1 MSNLEYRIL
10 EFIIPLIN
18 RDSILNLIVGKAK
31 METTTVKN
39 YTYQERIDA
48 LKATKMKH
56 TQEKWQVIGSMDFDD
71 HAVIL
76 PPPRSRKIVQVISG
90 SGVPIIDVLL
100 KEFEP
105 KSNHP
110 SGGFFGARACG
121 ENFRRLMEIHPIY
134 IDPMS
139 SLAGGYMV
147 NFLSYRDPFWN
158 PDCDYPH
165 LKPDQEKYKLQH
177 GIGAVQHFCQDMT
190 IGFELGWGGI
200 LDKIH
205 HYRNINTDDEA
216 QELYDGLEHVV
227 LGFQSWIGR
236 HAKAAREKAENEER
250 PQLKQN
256 LYEMAEVNEWIVTNP
271 PRTFRE
277 AVQWMLWYQMAGK
290 MYNMGGSLGRIDQ
303 FLYPFYE
310 RDKKAGI
317 LTDEEAIFHLAC
329 HFVQDTSYT
338 QLGGYDK
345 DGNDATNP
353 LSYLVLEVAHWLKIP
368 VNVGVAVG
376 EKVDPNLARRGV
388 EIMFEDKTGIP
399 KFLGVDRTSEGF
411 SRNGYPIELG
421 YERAYSG
428 CHWHAIPGR
437 EYTVNDCVKVN
448 LAAVFEVALKDMM
461 SEKATQPSMKI
472 LWHKFEWHLDQ
483 AIDVI
488 RKSLDFHID
497 HLWEV
502 FPELHLDLLCHGTI
516 EKGRDAS
523 HGGVEFYNLCIDAAG
538 LATVTDSFAAL
549 EQRIEKEKRL
559 TWEEIMHFL
568 DTDWVGVEGEKAR
581 LMMKNI
587 SRYGSGGSRA
597 DDFGLKIA
605 QTFTRLVKARPTP
618 NSYNLIPGIFSW
630 AANILMGK
638 DVGATPNGR
647 HARAMISHGPNPDPN
662 FRKDGAPSALAV
674 TVASVQ
680 PGYGNTAP
688 MQIEFDPGLGKVG
701 ESLEKVVSLIKTHF
715 ALGGTQINMNI
726 IDKNKILAAHQ
737 DPSKYPDLVVRV
749 TGFSAYFGSLSPEFR
764 QMVVDRIIA
773 EV

>member
-1 MSNLEYRIL
+1 
-10 EFIIPLIN
+10 
-18 RDSILNLIVGKAK
+18 
-31 METTTVKN
+31 METTIVKH
-39 YTYQERIDA
+39 YSYQERIDA
-48 LKATKMKH
+48 LRATKMKH
-56 TQEKWQVIGSMDFDD
+56 TREKWDVIGSMDFDD
-71 HAVIL
+71 HAIML
-76 PPPRSRKIVQVISG
+76 PPPESRKIVQVISG
-90 SGVPIIDVLL
+90 SGVPITDVLF
-100 KEFEP
+100 KDFVP

-110 SGGFFGARACG
+110 SGGFFGARSCG
-121 ENFRRLMEIHPIY
+121 ENFRHLLEIHPIY

-147 NFLSYRDPFWN
+147 NFLSYREPYWN
-158 PDCDYPH
+158 PDLDYSH
-165 LKPDQEKYKLQH
+165 LNPDQEKYKVQH
-177 GIGAVQHFCQDMT
+177 GIGAAQHFCQDMT

-200 LDKIH
+200 LNKIH
-205 HYRNINTDDEA
+205 HFRKINRDDEA
-216 QELYDGLEHVV
+216 QEFYDGLENFV
-227 LGFQSWIGR
+227 LGMQAWIGR
-236 HAKAAREKAENEER
+236 HAAEAYSMAENEHH
-250 PQLKQN
+250 PQLKKN
-256 LYEMAEVNEWIVTNP
+256 LFEIAKINNWIVSNP

-277 AVQWMLWYQMAGK
+277 AVQWMNWYQIAGK

-303 FLYPFYE
+303 FLYPYYE
-310 RDKKAGI
+310 RDKASGI
-317 LTDEEAIFHLAC
+317 LTDEAAIFHLAC
-329 HFVQDTSYT
+329 HFIQDTSYT

-345 DGNDATNP
+345 DGNDTTNP
-353 LSYLVLEVAHWLKIP
+353 LSYLVLETAHRLKIP

-376 EKVDPNLARRGV
+376 EKVDPHLLRRGV
-388 EIMFEDKTGIP
+388 EVMFADKTGIP
-399 KFLGVDRTSEGF
+399 KFLGVDRTSQGF
-411 SRNGYPIELG
+411 ARNGYPIELG

-428 CHWHAIPGR
+428 CHWCAIPGR

-461 SEKATQPSMKI
+461 AGTIQPNMEI
-472 LWHKFEWHLDQ
+472 LWQKFEWHLEQ
-483 AIDVI
+483 AIDII

-497 HLWEV
+497 NMWQV

-538 LATVTDSFAAL
+538 LATVADSFAAV
-549 EQRIEKEKRL
+549 EQRIEQEHRL
-559 TWEEIMHFL
+559 TWKEIMHLL
-568 DTDWVGVEGEKAR
+568 DTDWAGAEGEKAR

-605 QTFTRLVKARPTP
+605 QAFTRLVKEKPTP
-618 NSYNLIPGIFSW
+618 NGYNLIPGIFSW

-647 HARAMISHGPNPDPN
+647 HAKAMISHGPNPDPG

-674 TVASVQ
+674 IVAKVQ

-688 MQIEFDPGLGKVG
+688 MQIEFDPGLGKDG
-701 ESLEKVVSLIKTHF
+701 ESLDKVVSLIKTHF

-726 IDKNKILAAHQ
+726 VDKNKILEAHK

-749 TGFSAYFGSLSPEFR
+749 TGFSAFFSSLSPEFR

-773 EV
+773 EG